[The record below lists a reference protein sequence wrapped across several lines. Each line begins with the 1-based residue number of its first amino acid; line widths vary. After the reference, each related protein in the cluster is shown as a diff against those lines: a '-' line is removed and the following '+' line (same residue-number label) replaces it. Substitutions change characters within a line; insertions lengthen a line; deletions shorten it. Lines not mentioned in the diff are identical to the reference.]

1 METNIEQQT
10 RRYSAPELE
19 NMTTEDLE
27 DLARQHGL
35 NGDQPLR
42 RDDIIRRVLEA
53 QGPESAPEP
62 QPRPAARAEARPR
75 REPRG
80 VERRT
85 NRRDD
90 RERAPRSDRED
101 RQRADSDRPERV
113 QAYIPDT
120 PVVDSPAGSTPAG
133 PGGPYHSRIE
143 DRGGGV
149 IVAQGV
155 LEILPDGWG
164 FLRRNNYSPSP
175 EDIYVSQ
182 TQIKRFAL
190 KTGDLVKGQVRPPK
204 DSEKFFGLLR
214 VEEVNN
220 LEPDVA
226 RNRTNFDELT
236 PIYPN
241 ERIILETDPLE
252 LSGRFIDLISPIG
265 KGQRGTIVAPPKAG
279 KTTLLKT
286 IANAVS
292 INHPDMIL
300 LVLLI
305 DERPEEVTDIRRNV
319 KGEVISST
327 FDETPENHMRVAEMV
342 LEQAKRLV
350 ESKND
355 VIVLMDSLTRFTRAS
370 NLTVTPSGR
379 TLSGGLDPAALYR
392 PKRFFG
398 AARNIEEGGSLTV
411 LATALVETG
420 SRMDDHIFEEF
431 KGTGNME
438 LDLDRGLADRR
449 VFPAVDIVKSGTRH
463 DELLYDEESLKRI
476 TQLRR
481 LLSGLSPL
489 EATELL
495 IDRLKH
501 TKSNK
506 EFLKMVDRTMK
517 SSEAATAQSS

>member
-1 METNIEQQT
+1 MEQITL
-10 RRYSAPELE
+10 AEL
-19 NMTTEDLE
+19 NNKSLE
-27 DLARQHGL
+27 DLQEMAKEIGV
-35 NGDQPLR
+35 NGDG
-42 RDDIIRRVLEA
+42 A
-53 QGPESAPEP
+53 N
-62 QPRPAARAEARPR
+62 R
-75 REPRG
+75 REDL
-80 VERRT
+80 VRRIM
-85 NRRDD
+85 
-90 RERAPRSDRED
+90 
-101 RQRADSDRPERV
+101 DSQTDK
-113 QAYIPDT
+113 
-120 PVVDSPAGSTPAG
+120 
-133 PGGPYHSRIE
+133 PGQLM
-143 DRGGGV
+143 
-149 IVAQGV
+149 AQGV

-164 FLRRNNYSPSP
+164 FLRRNNYSPNA

-182 TQIKRFAL
+182 TQIRRFAL
-190 KTGDLVKGQVRPPK
+190 KTGDLVAGQVRPPK
-204 DSEKFFGLLR
+204 ESEKYFGLLR
-214 VEEVNN
+214 VEQVNG
-220 LEPDVA
+220 LDPEVA
-226 RNRTNFDELT
+226 RNRTNFDDLT

-241 ERIILETDPLE
+241 DRIVLETLPNE
-252 LSGRFIDLISPIG
+252 IAGRFIDLVSPVG

-286 IANAVS
+286 IANAITV
-292 INHPDMIL
+292 NHPDMVL

-305 DERPEEVTDIRRNV
+305 DERPEEVTDIRRSV

-350 ESKND
+350 ESRKD
-355 VIVLMDSLTRFTRAS
+355 VIVLMDSLTRYTRAS
-370 NLTVTPSGR
+370 NLTVNPSGR

-438 LDLDRGLADRR
+438 LDLDRNLADRR
-449 VFPAVDIVKSGTRH
+449 IFPAVDILKSGTRH

-481 LLSGLSPL
+481 LLSGLTPL

-495 IDRLKH
+495 IDRLRH

-517 SSEAATAQSS
+517 PGDAT